1 MHQENDKIERYKIYL
16 RLEKALSAN
25 SIDAYLTDLDKLTN
39 FVESEGKKYADVTYD
54 DLQQFV
60 ARLRDI
66 GIHPRSQA
74 RIISGIKS
82 FYRFLFLD
90 DYITI
95 DPTELLESPK
105 IGLKLPEVLTVN
117 EINSILDTI
126 DLTLPEGQRNRAMLE
141 VLYSCGLRVSELVS
155 LRFTDVY
162 FDEGFIK
169 VEGKGSKQRLVPI
182 SGTAIKEIKNY
193 LYDRNHVPVKKGF
206 EDILFLS
213 RRGTALSRIMVFH
226 IIKQQTEM
234 AGIKKNVSPHTFR
247 HSFATHLLEGGAN
260 LLAIQ
265 EMLGH
270 EKITTTEIYTHI
282 DRQFLRKRILEHH
295 PRSNAAG
302 LEQPFHAFDQ
312 LVSQSP
318 FDNNMF
324 FDCRDKG
331 VALECSA
338 HAFEIFLFLLIRAV
352 HAETGHEG
360 KGEFFLCIFI
370 KQVIQSDHR
379 VLPTADKVDN
389 LRCRYGRQVHAI
401 IFFQHIVGPCP
412 FHIIVIGVHGS
423 KELFYRVKRSDL
435 TFLHFLNQ
443 SIQFL
448 TRKNQ
453 SGKIQ
458 PFPATSRRGRLQLR
472 PDLIHRAEVGSLQAF
487 DQGVPQ
493 EFIDS
498 HGHSSRGPYAK
509 KNL

>member
-1 MHQENDKIERYKIYL
+1 MKRTEKTDKILVKYKKYL
-16 RLEKALSAN
+16 KLEKSLSDN
-25 SIDAYLTDLDKLTN
+25 TVDAYLTDLDKLLAYLTLEN
-39 FVESEGKKYADVTYD
+39 INILDV
-54 DLQQFV
+54 
-60 ARLRDI
+60 RLENLEDFSAGLHDI

-90 DYITI
+90 DYITT

-182 SGTAIKEIKNY
+182 SETAIKEIKNY
-193 LYDRNHVPVKKGF
+193 LYDRNHVAVKKGF

-282 DRQFLRKRILEHH
+282 DRQFLRKEILEHH
-295 PRSNAAG
+295 PRSK
-302 LEQPFHAFDQ
+302 P
-312 LVSQSP
+312 
-318 FDNNMF
+318 
-324 FDCRDKG
+324 RD
-331 VALECSA
+331 
-338 HAFEIFLFLLIRAV
+338 
-352 HAETGHEG
+352 
-360 KGEFFLCIFI
+360 
-370 KQVIQSDHR
+370 
-379 VLPTADKVDN
+379 
-389 LRCRYGRQVHAI
+389 
-401 IFFQHIVGPCP
+401 
-412 FHIIVIGVHGS
+412 
-423 KELFYRVKRSDL
+423 
-435 TFLHFLNQ
+435 
-443 SIQFL
+443 
-448 TRKNQ
+448 
-453 SGKIQ
+453 
-458 PFPATSRRGRLQLR
+458 
-472 PDLIHRAEVGSLQAF
+472 
-487 DQGVPQ
+487 
-493 EFIDS
+493 
-498 HGHSSRGPYAK
+498 
-509 KNL
+509 

>member
-1 MHQENDKIERYKIYL
+1 MKRTEKTDKILVKYRQYL
-16 RLEKALSAN
+16 KLEKSLSDN
-25 SIDAYLTDLDKLTN
+25 TVDAYLTDLDKLLAYLTLEN
-39 FVESEGKKYADVTYD
+39 INILDV
-54 DLQQFV
+54 
-60 ARLRDI
+60 RLENLEDFSAGLHDI

-90 DYITI
+90 DYITT

-182 SGTAIKEIKNY
+182 SETAIKEIKNY
-193 LYDRNHVPVKKGF
+193 LYDRNHVAVKKGF

-282 DRQFLRKRILEHH
+282 DRQFLRKEILEHH
-295 PRSNAAG
+295 PRSK
-302 LEQPFHAFDQ
+302 P
-312 LVSQSP
+312 
-318 FDNNMF
+318 
-324 FDCRDKG
+324 RD
-331 VALECSA
+331 
-338 HAFEIFLFLLIRAV
+338 
-352 HAETGHEG
+352 
-360 KGEFFLCIFI
+360 
-370 KQVIQSDHR
+370 
-379 VLPTADKVDN
+379 
-389 LRCRYGRQVHAI
+389 
-401 IFFQHIVGPCP
+401 
-412 FHIIVIGVHGS
+412 
-423 KELFYRVKRSDL
+423 
-435 TFLHFLNQ
+435 
-443 SIQFL
+443 
-448 TRKNQ
+448 
-453 SGKIQ
+453 
-458 PFPATSRRGRLQLR
+458 
-472 PDLIHRAEVGSLQAF
+472 
-487 DQGVPQ
+487 
-493 EFIDS
+493 
-498 HGHSSRGPYAK
+498 
-509 KNL
+509 